1 MKKFLKKFILITF
14 IIPLI
19 VLTGCGKK
27 GEIKTQ
33 AEEEVTPLFYKITN
47 RENNSTIYLLGSIHV
62 AEDKIYPLNDT
73 IMSAYHASDY
83 LAVECD
89 IVNIDSTVQAEQ
101 TKKMMYTDG
110 TTVKDHISEKV
121 YQKMVQFLE
130 DKGMYNTVYDSFKPI
145 FFTSLFENMIYSEA
159 NLNPNAG
166 IDMYFI
172 NLAMK
177 DKKSILE
184 VESIDFQFNLL
195 STLSDEI
202 NNLMLESYIEDYDIQ
217 VENTKEL
224 YGAWKKGDRKELER
238 LSLGEDESMP
248 ETERK
253 FYEEYK
259 KIAISDRNYGMVN
272 KLEEYIYEGKN
283 VFCVVGAGHIVG
295 NEGIAK
301 LMENKG
307 YIVEQIEQK

>member
-1 MKKFLKKFILITF
+1 MKKFFKKFILITF

-47 RENNSTIYLLGSIHV
+47 NENSSTIYLLGSIHV
-62 AEDKIYPLNDT
+62 ADDKIYPLNDT

-89 IVNIDSTVQAEQ
+89 IVNIDSSIQAEQ

-110 TTVKDHISEKV
+110 TMIKDHINEKV
-121 YQKMVQFLE
+121 YQKMVEFLE
-130 DKGMYNTVYDSFKPI
+130 NKGMYNTVYDSFKPI
-145 FFTSLFENMIYSEA
+145 FFTSLFESLVYEEA

-166 IDMYFI
+166 IDMHFI

-184 VESIDFQFNLL
+184 VESIDFQFDLL

-202 NNLMLESYIEDYDIQ
+202 NNLMLESYIEDYAIQ
-217 VENTKEL
+217 VENTKAL
-224 YGAWKKGDRKELER
+224 YVAWKKGDIKDLER
-238 LSLGEDESMP
+238 LSLAEDESMT

-253 FYEEYK
+253 LYEEYK
-259 KIAISDRNYGMVN
+259 KLLLNNRNHGMAS
-272 KLEEYIYEGKN
+272 KLEQYMAENKN
-283 VFCVVGAGHIVG
+283 VFCLVGAGHIVG
-295 NEGIAK
+295 NEGVAK
-301 LMENKG
+301 LLENNG
-307 YIVEQIEQK
+307 YTVEQIKYK